1 MPDTDTRV
9 TLAVLATKLE
19 HMQRSFD
26 GMRQDRAGDVSQM
39 QSEIRFLSSQVV
51 QMNKDALYRIVELE
65 KRESASVV
73 WKSAHKEE
81 HAKDAKTQRV
91 FAGVTSSIAG
101 AVSAIVG
108 VFARP

>member
-1 MPDTDTRV
+1 MPDNDTRV

-19 HMQRSFD
+19 HMQRSID
-26 GMRQDRAGDVSQM
+26 GMRQDHTRDVAQV
-39 QSEIRFLSSQVV
+39 QSEHKLLLSQVA
-51 QMNKDALYRIVELE
+51 QMNKDALHRIVELE

-73 WKSAHKEE
+73 WKSSHKEE

-101 AVSAIVG
+101 AVSAIIG
-108 VFARP
+108 VLAKP